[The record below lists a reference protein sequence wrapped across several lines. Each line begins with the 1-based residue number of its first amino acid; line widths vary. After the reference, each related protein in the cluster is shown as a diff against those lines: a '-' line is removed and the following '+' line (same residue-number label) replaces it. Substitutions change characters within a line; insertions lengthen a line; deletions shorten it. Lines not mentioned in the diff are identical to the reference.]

1 MADYETIKYEVEGH
15 FLAETEQIGVITL
28 NRPGKLNAIGPE
40 LIKDMN
46 TVLDEIEKD
55 DKVRAVIIRSA
66 SEKAFSVGADL
77 TAAAQMAQDRAMAKK
92 FMESGQA
99 LFRRIENFPKPII
112 AELHGLVLGGGLE
125 MSAACDLRIASKE
138 AKFGNPEVKLG
149 LIPGWGGT
157 QRIPRIVGMGR
168 AKEII
173 LTGRDVLADEALE
186 MGLVNKVVPSD
197 ELHGEALFLAQS
209 IADNA
214 PIALKLAKEAVNHSF
229 DVPVEKGNETELKG
243 LLATFDTEDLSTGI
257 AAVFSKS
264 KPKFKGK

>member
-1 MADYETIKYEVEGH
+1 MADYETIAYTVEGH
-15 FLAETEQIGVITL
+15 FLAESEQIGVITL

-40 LIKDMN
+40 LIKEMN
-46 TVLDEIEKD
+46 DVLDTIEKD
-55 DKVRAVIIRSA
+55 DNVRAVIIRSA

-77 TAAAQMAQDRAMAKK
+77 TAAAQMAQDRPMAKK

-125 MSAACDLRIASKE
+125 MSMACDLRIASKE

-157 QRIPRIVGMGR
+157 QRLPRIVGIGN

-197 ELHGEALFLAQS
+197 ELHGEALFLAQT

-214 PIALKLAKEAVNHSF
+214 PIALKLAKAAMNHSF
-229 DVPVEKGNETELKG
+229 DVPVEKGNETELDG

>member
-1 MADYETIKYEVEGH
+1 MADYETITYAVEGH
-15 FLAETEQIGVITL
+15 FLAESEQIGVITL

-46 TVLDEIEKD
+46 AVLDEIEKD
-55 DKVRAVIIRSA
+55 DNVRAVIIRSA

-77 TAAAQMAQDRAMAKK
+77 TAAAQMAQDRPMAKK

-99 LFRRIENFPKPII
+99 LFLRIENFPKPII

-125 MSAACDLRIASKE
+125 MSMACDLRIASKE

-157 QRIPRIVGMGR
+157 QRLPRIVGMGK

-173 LTGRDVLADEALE
+173 LTGRDVLAEEGLE

-197 ELHGEALFLAQS
+197 ELHGEALFMAQS

-214 PIALKLAKEAVNHSF
+214 PIALKLAKAAMNHSF
-229 DVPVEKGNETELKG
+229 DVPVEKGNETELDG

>member
-46 TVLDEIEKD
+46 AVLDEIEKD
-55 DKVRAVIIRSA
+55 DNVRAVIIRSA

-125 MSAACDLRIASKE
+125 MSMACDLRIASKE

-157 QRIPRIVGMGR
+157 QRLPRIVGMGK

-173 LTGRDVLADEALE
+173 LTGRDVLADEGLE

-214 PIALKLAKEAVNHSF
+214 PIALKLAKDAMNHSF
-229 DVPVEKGNETELKG
+229 DVPVEKGNETELDG

>member
-1 MADYETIKYEVEGH
+1 MADYQTITFAVEGH

-40 LIKDMN
+40 LIKEMN
-46 TVLDEIEKD
+46 DVLDKIEKD
-55 DKVRAVIIRSA
+55 GNIRSVIIRSA

-99 LFRRIENFPKPII
+99 LFNRIESFPKPTV
-112 AELHGLVLGGGLE
+112 AEIHGLCLGGGLE
-125 MSAACDLRIASKE
+125 MSMACDIRIASKE
-138 AKFGNPEVKLG
+138 AKLGHPEVKLG

-157 QRIPRIVGMGR
+157 QRLPRIVGVGK
-168 AKEII
+168 AKEMI
-173 LTGRDVLADEALE
+173 LTGRDFLSDEALE

-197 ELHGEALFLAQS
+197 ELHGEALFMAQS
-209 IADNA
+209 MADNA
-214 PIALKLAKEAVNHSF
+214 PIALHLAKDAINHSF
-229 DVPVEKGNETELKG
+229 DVPVKKGNETELDG
-243 LLATFDTEDLSTGI
+243 MLATFETEDLSTGI

>member
-46 TVLDEIEKD
+46 AVLDEIEKD
-55 DKVRAVIIRSA
+55 DNVRAVIIRSA

-77 TAAAQMAQDRAMAKK
+77 TAAAQMAQDREMAKK

-157 QRIPRIVGMGR
+157 QRIPRIVGMGK

-186 MGLVNKVVPSD
+186 MGLINKLVPSD

>member
-1 MADYETIKYEVEGH
+1 MADYETIAYAVEGH
-15 FLAETEQIGVITL
+15 FLAESEQIGVITL

-40 LIKDMN
+40 LIKEMN
-46 TVLDEIEKD
+46 DVLDKIEKD
-55 DKVRAVIIRSA
+55 DNVRAVIIRSA

-77 TAAAQMAQDRAMAKK
+77 TAAAQMAQDRKMAKE

-125 MSAACDLRIASKE
+125 MSMACDVRIASKE
-138 AKFGNPEVKLG
+138 TKCGNPEVKLG

-157 QRIPRIVGMGR
+157 QRMPRIIGMGK

-173 LTGRDVLADEALE
+173 LTGRDVLAEEALE
-186 MGLVNKVVPSD
+186 IGLVNKVVPSD
-197 ELHGEALFLAQS
+197 ELHGEALFMAQS

-214 PIALKLAKEAVNHSF
+214 PIALKLAKAAMNHSF
-229 DVPVEKGNETELKG
+229 DVPVEKGNEAELDG

>member
-46 TVLDEIEKD
+46 AALDEIEKD
-55 DKVRAVIIRSA
+55 DNVRVVIIRSA

-77 TAAAQMAQDRAMAKK
+77 TAAAQMAQDREMAKK

-157 QRIPRIVGMGR
+157 QRIPRIVGMGK

-186 MGLVNKVVPSD
+186 MGLINKLVPSD

>member
-1 MADYETIKYEVEGH
+1 MADYETIAFAVEGH
-15 FLAETEQIGVITL
+15 FLAESEQIGVITL

-40 LIKDMN
+40 LIKEMN
-46 TVLDEIEKD
+46 DVLDTIEKD
-55 DKVRAVIIRSA
+55 DNIRAVIIRSA

-77 TAAAQMAQDRAMAKK
+77 TAAAQMAQDRPKAKK

-125 MSAACDLRIASKE
+125 MSMACDLRIASKE
-138 AKFGNPEVKLG
+138 TKCGNPEVKLG

-157 QRIPRIVGMGR
+157 QRMPRIIGMGK

-173 LTGRDVLADEALE
+173 LTGRDVLADEAHE
-186 MGLVNKVVPSD
+186 IGLVNKVVPSD
-197 ELHGEALFLAQS
+197 ELHGEALFMAQS

-214 PIALKLAKEAVNHSF
+214 PIALKLAKEAMNHSF
-229 DVPVEKGNETELKG
+229 DVPVEKGNEAELDG

>member
-1 MADYETIKYEVEGH
+1 MADYETIAYTVEGH
-15 FLAETEQIGVITL
+15 FLAESEQIGVITL

-40 LIKDMN
+40 LIKEMN
-46 TVLDEIEKD
+46 DVLDKIEKD
-55 DKVRAVIIRSA
+55 DNVRAVIIRSA

-77 TAAAQMAQDRAMAKK
+77 TAAAQMAQDRPMAKK

-125 MSAACDLRIASKE
+125 MSMACDLRIASKE
-138 AKFGNPEVKLG
+138 AKCGNPEVKLG

-157 QRIPRIVGMGR
+157 QRLPRIVGMGK

-197 ELHGEALFLAQS
+197 ELHGEALFMAQS

-214 PIALKLAKEAVNHSF
+214 PIALKLAKEAMNHSF
-229 DVPVEKGNETELKG
+229 DVPVEKGNEAELDG

>member
-1 MADYETIKYEVEGH
+1 MADYETIAYAVEGH
-15 FLAETEQIGVITL
+15 FLAESEQIGVITL

-40 LIKDMN
+40 LIKEMN
-46 TVLDEIEKD
+46 DVLDVIEKD
-55 DKVRAVIIRSA
+55 DNVRAVIIRSA

-77 TAAAQMAQDRAMAKK
+77 TAAAQMAQDRPMAKK

-125 MSAACDLRIASKE
+125 MSMACDLRIASKE

-157 QRIPRIVGMGR
+157 QRLPRIVGIGK

-173 LTGRDVLADEALE
+173 LTGRDVLADEAFE
-186 MGLVNKVVPSD
+186 IGLVNKVVPSD
-197 ELHGEALFLAQS
+197 ELHGEALFMAQS

-214 PIALKLAKEAVNHSF
+214 PIALRLAKEAMNHSF
-229 DVPVEKGNETELKG
+229 DVPVEKGNEAELDG

>member
-46 TVLDEIEKD
+46 AVLDEIEKD

-125 MSAACDLRIASKE
+125 MSMACDLRIASKE

-157 QRIPRIVGMGR
+157 QRLPRIVGMGK

-173 LTGRDVLADEALE
+173 LTGRDVLADEGLE

-214 PIALKLAKEAVNHSF
+214 PIALKLAKEAMNHSF
-229 DVPVEKGNETELKG
+229 DVPVEKGNETELDG

>member
-1 MADYETIKYEVEGH
+1 MAEYETITYSVEGH
-15 FLAETEQIGVITL
+15 FLADTEQIGVITL

-40 LIKDMN
+40 LIKEMN
-46 TVLDEIEKD
+46 DVLDTIEKD
-55 DKVRAVIIRSA
+55 DNIRAVIIRSA

-77 TAAAQMAQDRAMAKK
+77 TAAAQMAQDRAKAKEFMAA
-92 FMESGQA
+92 GQA
-99 LFRRIENFPKPII
+99 LFLRIENFPKPTI
-112 AELHGLVLGGGLE
+112 AEIHGLCLGGGLE
-125 MSAACDLRIASKE
+125 MSMACDIRIASKE
-138 AKFGNPEVKLG
+138 AKLGNPEVKLG

-157 QRIPRIVGMGR
+157 QRMPRIIGMGK

-186 MGLVNKVVPSD
+186 VGLVNKVVPSD
-197 ELHGEALFLAQS
+197 ELHGEALFMAQS

-214 PIALKLAKEAVNHSF
+214 PIALRLAKEALNMSL
-229 DVPVEKGNETELKG
+229 DVPVEKGNETELKS
-243 LLATFDTEDLSTGI
+243 LLAAFDTEDLATGI

>member
-1 MADYETIKYEVEGH
+1 MADYETITYAVEGH
-15 FLAETEQIGVITL
+15 FLAETEQIAVITL

-40 LIKDMN
+40 LIKEMN
-46 TVLDEIEKD
+46 DALDKIEKD
-55 DKVRAVIIRSA
+55 DNVRAVIIRSA

-77 TAAAQMAQDRAMAKK
+77 TAAAQMAQDKAKAK
-92 FMESGQA
+92 EFMESGQA
-99 LFRRIENFPKPII
+99 LFRRIENFPKPFI
-112 AELHGLVLGGGLE
+112 AEIHGLCMGGGLE
-125 MSAACDLRIASKE
+125 MSLACDIRISSKE
-138 AKFGNPEVKLG
+138 TKFSNPEVKLG

-157 QRIPRIVGMGR
+157 QRLPRTVGIGK

-173 LTGRDVLADEALE
+173 LTGRDVTADEALE
-186 MGLVNKVVPSD
+186 IGLVNKVVPSD

-214 PIALKLAKEAVNHSF
+214 PVALRLAKEAMNQSF
-229 DVPVEKGNETELKG
+229 DVPVEKGNKTELEG
-243 LLATFDTEDLSTGI
+243 MLATFDTEDLATGI